1 MTALDGADLLVASL
15 AEHGPKTGEQVR
27 DVAAELIRDGSLA
40 VGTRLPT
47 IRQLA
52 LRSGL
57 STRVIVAAWG
67 ALRRE
72 GLIETKRRGGTVV
85 AGTAGLPSRTWA
97 ERDLLT
103 GSPDYD
109 LQPDLAAAMLAGLR
123 TDQLNN
129 PGREYITDRLRAAV
143 IADWPFRPESLVTAS
158 GGSEGL
164 LLAVEAAAPPNA
176 LVAVEEPVI
185 PGFLDTL
192 AEVGYRVIGIDSDE
206 RGARP
211 DSLAEALRQR
221 PAVVVLQ
228 PEGAYA
234 ESGSLT
240 SERAAELAAVLTAA
254 EHRPWIVEDDAVGPL
269 AHAQAPSLG
278 AVFPE
283 STVRVRSYC
292 KAYGM
297 DLKTCVIG
305 GSAHLI
311 QRAIRLRVHGIAA
324 NSRILQNALVHLVGD
339 ADARAVVSTARTR
352 YQSRRTALVAA
363 LCERGIAA
371 RSGPNSLVVWVEVK
385 DETGALIELARHGIN
400 VGTGA
405 RSFVGPITQGRLR
418 IAIPQLPDD
427 PQGIGELADAVAAVA
442 GTVHRE
448 FLD

>member
-1 MTALDGADLLVASL
+1 MTALEGSDLLIASL
-15 AEHGPKTGEQVR
+15 AEHGPKTGEEVH

-52 LRSGL
+52 QRSGL

-67 ALRRE
+67 SLRRE

-85 AGTAGLPSRTWA
+85 AGAAGAASRSWA

-103 GSPDYD
+103 GSPDHD
-109 LQPDLAAAMLAGLR
+109 LQPDLTAAMLAGLR
-123 TDQLNN
+123 TEQLNN
-129 PGREYITDRLRAAV
+129 PGREYITDRLRDAMLAN
-143 IADWPFRPESLVTAS
+143 WPFRPESMVTAS

-164 LLAVEAAAPPNA
+164 LLAVEAAAAPNS

-192 AEVGYRVIGIDSDE
+192 AEVGCRVIGIESDE
-206 RGARP
+206 CGARAE
-211 DSLAEALRQR
+211 SLADALRQR
-221 PAVVVLQ
+221 PSVVVLQ
-228 PEGAYA
+228 PEGAYSEA
-234 ESGSLT
+234 GSLT
-240 SERAAELAAVLTAA
+240 SQRATELAAVLAAA
-254 EHRPWIVEDDAVGPL
+254 EHRPWIVEDDAIGPL

-278 AVFPE
+278 AAFPDT
-283 STVRVRSYC
+283 TVRVRSYC

-311 QRAIRLRVHGIAA
+311 ERAIRLRVHGIAA
-324 NSRILQNALVHLVGD
+324 NSRILQNALVHLVSD
-339 ADARAVVSTARTR
+339 PDTRAVVATARTR
-352 YQSRRTALVAA
+352 YRTRRTALVEA
-363 LCERGIAA
+363 LRERGVAA

-385 DETGALIELARHGIN
+385 DETGALIELARLGIS
-400 VGTGA
+400 VGPGA
-405 RSFVGPITQGRLR
+405 RSFVGQTAQGRLR
-418 IAIPQLPDD
+418 IAVPQLPDD
-427 PQGIGELADAVAAVA
+427 PHGIAELADAVAAVA
-442 GTVHRE
+442 GAVHRE